1 MTCKGRP
8 NSPQPAKQ
16 KLPAGDP
23 AEPAKL
29 KSAYTPFRVA
39 DFSFD
44 GGAGSGG
51 AARDFSKSVFGVLDF
66 RGFIRAMKTM

>member
-1 MTCKGRP
+1 MKEHLTCKGRP

-51 AARDFSKSVFGVLDF
+51 QHAIFQNPCLGSWIFAVS
-66 RGFIRAMKTM
+66 